1 MTEVAVPAATSAW
14 TTLRLFQEL
23 RQFGPLRVISVSG
36 PSVFEAICTVGP
48 FGVAEGHLNAIT
60 DAYHW
65 HLDLRGTAR
74 ARSNDSVHARS
85 GRRVLFFEL
94 FEDESATPFV
104 SIYLHRAKGEEFA
117 PERLDRFERLHGEL
131 GAGVALAGRP

>member
-1 MTEVAVPAATSAW
+1 MTAAAAPAATSAW
-14 TTLRLFQEL
+14 TALRIFEEL
-23 RQFGPLRVISVSG
+23 RQLGPLRVISVSG
-36 PSVFEAICTVGP
+36 PSVFEAICSVGP

-65 HLDLRGTAR
+65 HLDLRRTAR

-94 FEDESATPFV
+94 FEDGSATPFL

-117 PERLDRFERLHGEL
+117 PERVERFERLHGEL
-131 GAGVALAGRP
+131 GAGAVLAGRP